1 MIEFIE
7 KNLKTI
13 ISFLMVLLGGLLLLP
28 KFLPLMI
35 NADSY
40 AILLPKILM
49 DKTGFLGG
57 QLGMNGDYFF
67 PLFYRGG
74 FSLVILLMSKWCNV
88 SELVMAKGWILA
100 AYVASGV
107 LIFFLL
113 RKIYQ
118 SNRVGLAGAAML
130 YLSYS
135 FRSWSMVTMAE
146 IPTICLILGA
156 ITILVYSEKNIG
168 WILSALIMGVAFC
181 FRLEMVVLLLLVGL
195 IYNTMRK
202 NLKELVY
209 YVWIS
214 MIVWLG
220 YQLFLY
226 LFSYDANF
234 WLSDQ
239 LSKIGLVL
247 EYHELFFAFAICLLG
262 FWLMWKI
269 QPLLTIIPIGLLG
282 YYFWHIGGNWQVNWQ
297 PLWMFVWHDLPLM
310 IIFGVSLLLALLR
323 KEKKVLMWLVGI
335 LLLVFLYFS
344 RGEYR
349 YYVHVVVLLV
359 VVAAYVW
366 KWLEKKLMINKWLM
380 ILWWLLII
388 VMVSGQLYFDLM
400 EDFLPTIGYEQSVAI
415 KTKEVMENNNIEANV
430 VVCSVFSE
438 AIYYETR
445 HASMDCFDGLKDIMR
460 NNTDKLV
467 VIDEDMA
474 RHQPETVEYLE
485 KNGEKIEEEWIMTA
499 YQEKNTKSVPQY
511 PVRWIL
517 IKNEG

>member
-1 MIEFIE
+1 
-7 KNLKTI
+7 
-13 ISFLMVLLGGLLLLP
+13 
-28 KFLPLMI
+28 
-35 NADSY
+35 
-40 AILLPKILM
+40 
-49 DKTGFLGG
+49 
-57 QLGMNGDYFF
+57 
-67 PLFYRGG
+67 
-74 FSLVILLMSKWCNV
+74 
-88 SELVMAKGWILA
+88 
-100 AYVASGV
+100 
-107 LIFFLL
+107 
-113 RKIYQ
+113 
-118 SNRVGLAGAAML
+118 
-130 YLSYS
+130 
-135 FRSWSMVTMAE
+135 
-146 IPTICLILGA
+146 
-156 ITILVYSEKNIG
+156 
-168 WILSALIMGVAFC
+168 
-181 FRLEMVVLLLLVGL
+181 
-195 IYNTMRK
+195 
-202 NLKELVY
+202 
-209 YVWIS
+209 
-214 MIVWLG
+214 
-220 YQLFLY
+220 
-226 LFSYDANF
+226 
-234 WLSDQ
+234 
-239 LSKIGLVL
+239 
-247 EYHELFFAFAICLLG
+247 
-262 FWLMWKI
+262 
-269 QPLLTIIPIGLLG
+269 
-282 YYFWHIGGNWQVNWQ
+282 
-297 PLWMFVWHDLPLM
+297 
-310 IIFGVSLLLALLR
+310 
-323 KEKKVLMWLVGI
+323 
-335 LLLVFLYFS
+335 LVFLYFS